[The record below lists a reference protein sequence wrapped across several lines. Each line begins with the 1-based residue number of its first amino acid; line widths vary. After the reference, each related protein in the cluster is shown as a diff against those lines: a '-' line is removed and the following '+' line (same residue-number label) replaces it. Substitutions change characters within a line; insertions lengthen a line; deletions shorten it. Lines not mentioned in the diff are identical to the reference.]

1 MIISHLTTCHKFD
14 DHRIFYKHA
23 SLQTSLGYKVKV
35 FAYHS
40 SPESTFEKHEV
51 TIQLFRSKSLY
62 QNFKGLYAH
71 KDC

>member
-23 SLQTSLGYKVKV
+23 PLQTSLGYKVKV

-40 SPESTFEKHEV
+40 SPETTLKSMKSQFNYFDQK
-51 TIQLFRSKSLY
+51 ISIKISKD
-62 QNFKGLYAH
+62 YAI
-71 KDC
+71 

>member
-23 SLQTSLGYKVKV
+23 PLQTSLGYKVKV

-51 TIQLFRSKSLY
+51 TIQLFRSKVSI
-62 QNFKGLYAH
+62 KISKDYAI
-71 KDC
+71 KIVN